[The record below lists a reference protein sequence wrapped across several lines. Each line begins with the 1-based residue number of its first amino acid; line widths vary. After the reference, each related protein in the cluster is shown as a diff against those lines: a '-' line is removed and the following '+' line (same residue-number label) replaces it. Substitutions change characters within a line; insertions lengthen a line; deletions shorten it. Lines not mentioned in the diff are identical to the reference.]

1 MTSPVTHADMR
12 NAIAALAMDAVE
24 KAKSGHPGMPMG
36 MADVATV
43 LFRDFLRYDPQ
54 HPHWPDRDRFILSAG
69 HGSMLLYALLY
80 LTGYPD
86 MTLGEIRNFRQWGA
100 KTAGHPEYGHATGIE
115 TTTGPLGQGISNAV
129 GFAMAERA
137 LNAEFGDALVNHTT
151 YVIAGDGCL
160 MEGISHEAA
169 SLAGHLALNKLVVLW
184 DDNRICID
192 GPTDMTV
199 TDDQC
204 ARFTALGWNTLA
216 IDGHDE
222 AAIRAALT
230 AAQTSDKPMLIACRT
245 RIAKG
250 APTKEGKNS
259 SHGSPLGAEEIAG
272 ARKNLGWEAAP
283 FEIPADILAAWREA
297 AVVRATEY
305 AAWET
310 RFAASTVREAFSA
323 RVNGDL
329 GEAWV
334 AAVAAQKQQL
344 AVSQPKEAT
353 RVSSQNALEVLVP
366 QLPSL
371 LGGSADL
378 TGSNNTK
385 TKAMKA
391 FSAGDYAGRYVYYGV
406 REHAMAAAMNGIAL
420 HGGFVPYG
428 GTFLVFTDYCRPAIR
443 LSALMEQRVIYVMT
457 HDSIGLGE
465 DGPTHQPVEHLA
477 VLRAIP
483 NLHVFRPCDAT
494 ETLEC
499 WQLAVGSPKTPSILA
514 LTRQALPHYRNE
526 YAAENLCAKGAYI
539 LRESTLLH
547 SPFAGESNRSCDS
560 VGGASA
566 VNNTPPGFAEGANP
580 AHPQGVGKGSALVV
594 LMATGSEVM
603 LAVEAQAQLEA
614 KGIATRVVSVP
625 CMELFMQQSPAY
637 RASVLGEGVKRIA
650 IEAAIEQGWEKL
662 LGENGT
668 FIGMQSFG
676 ASAPA
681 EVLYEKFGITVD
693 AIVAA
698 AG

>member
-1 MTSPVTHADMR
+1 MNQQAKKNTMPNITHDQMA
-12 NAIAALAMDAVE
+12 NAIRALSMDAVE

-54 HPHWPDRDRFILSAG
+54 HPQWPDRDRFVLSAG
-69 HGSMLLYALLY
+69 HGSMLLYSLLY

-86 MTLGEIRNFRQWGA
+86 MTLDEIKNFRQWGA

-137 LNAEFGDALVNHTT
+137 LNAEFGNELVSHYT

-169 SLAGHLALNKLVVLW
+169 SLAGYLKLNQLIVLW
-184 DDNRICID
+184 DDNEICID
-192 GPTDMTV
+192 GPTSMTV
-199 TDDQC
+199 NDDQL
-204 ARFTALGWNTLA
+204 ARFTSLGWNSER

-222 AAIRAALT
+222 KAIHAAIARA
-230 AAQTSDKPMLIACRT
+230 QKSNKPTLIACRT
-245 RIAKG
+245 VIAKH
-250 APTKEGKNS
+250 APTKAGKNS
-259 SHGSPLGAEEIAG
+259 SHGSPLGAEEITG
-272 ARKNLGWEAAP
+272 SRKNMLWAHEP
-283 FEIPADILAAWREA
+283 FVIPDEIVGAWRDA
-297 AVVRATEY
+297 ALDRAMEY
-305 AAWET
+305 GAWEK
-310 RFAASTVREAFSA
+310 RLGVSTLKDVFSA
-323 RVNGDL
+323 RMSGDL
-329 GEAWV
+329 GTAWV
-334 AAVAAQKQQL
+334 KAVDATKKQL
-344 AVSQPKEAT
+344 ASAQPKEAT

-366 QLPSL
+366 QLPQL

-385 TKAMKA
+385 TKAMTA
-391 FSAGDYAGRYVYYGV
+391 FNAQDYKGRYIYYGV

-420 HGGFVPYG
+420 HGGFIPYG
-428 GTFLVFTDYCRPAIR
+428 GTFLVFTDYCRPSIR

-477 VLRAIP
+477 ALRAIP

-499 WQLAVGSPKTPSILA
+499 WQLAIGSPKSPSVLA
-514 LTRQALPHYRNE
+514 LTRQTLPHYRND

-539 LRESTLLH
+539 LRE
-547 SPFAGESNRSCDS
+547 AK
-560 VGGASA
+560 GGK
-566 VNNTPPGFAEGANP
+566 
-580 AHPQGVGKGSALVV
+580 PQVI

-614 KGIATRVVSVP
+614 KGIVARVVSVP
-625 CMELFMQQSPAY
+625 CMELFAQQTPTY
-637 RASVLGEGVKRIA
+637 RKSVLGEGVKRIA
-650 IEAAIEQGWEKL
+650 CEAAIEQGWEKF
-662 LGENGT
+662 LGEGGI
-668 FIGMQSFG
+668 FVGMKSFG

-681 EVLYEKFGITVD
+681 EELYKRFGITAE

-698 AG
+698 AS